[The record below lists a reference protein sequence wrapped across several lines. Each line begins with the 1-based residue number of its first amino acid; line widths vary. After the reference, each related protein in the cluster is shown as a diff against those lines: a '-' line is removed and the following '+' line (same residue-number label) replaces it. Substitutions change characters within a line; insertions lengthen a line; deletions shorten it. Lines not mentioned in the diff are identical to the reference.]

1 MIKNKQNKE
10 NIMNTNFKIYS
21 AGKVW
26 HNTKF
31 QEMRKIGFNINAR
44 WIDLDDNHPIVL
56 HDKPKLWQICYED
69 VRDCDYV
76 LLYCEDMNE
85 EQRGA
90 LVEIGMAFAFN
101 KPVYAVGT
109 CKTIQPNKIS
119 DVAFTH
125 FRNFIWVDESDLLK
139 GFQKVDELHLQSLV
153 KKAI

>member
-1 MIKNKQNKE
+1 
-10 NIMNTNFKIYS
+10 
-21 AGKVW
+21 
-26 HNTKF
+26 
-31 QEMRKIGFNINAR
+31 MRELGFNINAR
-44 WIDLDDNHPIVL
+44 WIDLDENHPIVVY
-56 HDKPKLWQICYED
+56 DKPKLWQICYED

-125 FRNFIWVDESDLLK
+125 FSKIFIGLM
-139 GFQKVDELHLQSLV
+139 
-153 KKAI
+153 KAIY